1 MDSQLTDVEVEGEGS
16 GDESDFEEYNDSDYD
31 QTSDEETDKNDDN
44 VYAENINS
52 MVEWMGIKE
61 GEHQNID
68 KGVGDHSGDSDLEH
82 NSGQSHLVD
91 DHILQQSF
99 GQESGLS
106 HEQSFGLHQHT
117 GSEVRKKTKSS
128 ATQAFRIPRSSATS
142 QPTNPTLC
150 PPRPPVPATTGVYT
164 RAGARL
170 QHQVPPAPQPL
181 PTKRPSLPRKK
192 TTNTTS
198 PSPPNLHPG
207 PGRVNIRHPVPFAQ
221 DHPPI
226 TIEERA
232 KLAAEHGFP
241 VLKKDGRKFA
251 TLSNLSAAVKAT
263 SLKDK
268 GKKKA

>member
-1 MDSQLTDVEVEGEGS
+1 MRKEFVEIKRGGL
-16 GDESDFEEYNDSDYD
+16 DFHV
-31 QTSDEETDKNDDN
+31 TT
-44 VYAENINS
+44 A
-52 MVEWMGIKE
+52 GR
-61 GEHQNID
+61 
-68 KGVGDHSGDSDLEH
+68 EH
-82 NSGQSHLVD
+82 NYGQSHLVD

-117 GSEVRKKTKSS
+117 GSEIATQPNKITVKKKTQSS

-142 QPTNPTLC
+142 QPTNPTLY
-150 PPRPPVPATTGVYT
+150 PPRPPVPATTGVCT

-181 PTKRPSLPRKK
+181 PTKRPPLPRKK

-198 PSPPNLHPG
+198 PSPPNFLHPG
-207 PGRVNIRHPVPFAQ
+207 PGRVNIRHPISFAQ

-241 VLKKDGRKFA
+241 VLKKDGRKFV
-251 TLSNLSAAVKAT
+251 TLSNLFAAVKAI